1 MKVSEFFDYSKPN
14 HVCSHDMFGTCRR
27 GDQCRHTH
35 IEKTRPINDLIYHI
49 KDPSKLINRTSL
61 IEQLNKKFKGNSKYY
76 ITTCTFKLQG
86 HSCRNEC
93 QGRKDKITLK
103 YKGKDLTID
112 ICYSNINKKTNRIM
126 VALHIDVEYTIKNN
140 RLIREC
146 VIPYK
151 SPCDDEEEE
160 EVKEDVKDIY
170 FPGIGEDS
178 SKPIKSTITK
188 VKEDPKWN
196 IIETPKKEEKKIV
209 IIETKKNEV
218 KDLKLDMSADVGPII
233 KIPMY
238 TMPEQDTYYRL
249 SEPVLY
255 TDYERELVLDR
266 MASIIAY

>member
-1 MKVSEFFDYSKPN
+1 MKVSDFFDYSKPN
-14 HVCSHDMFGTCRR
+14 NVCSHDMFGTCRR

-112 ICYSNINKKTNRIM
+112 ICYGNINKKTNRIM
-126 VALHIDVEYTIKNN
+126 VAIHIDVEYTIKNN

-151 SPCDDEEEE
+151 SSYDDEEEE

-188 VKEDPKWN
+188 VKEEPKWN

-209 IIETKKNEV
+209 VIETKKNEV
-218 KDLKLDMSADVGPII
+218 KDLKLDMSADVGPIV

>member
-1 MKVSEFFDYSKPN
+1 MKVSDFFDYSKPN
-14 HVCSHDMFGTCRR
+14 NVCSHDMFGTCRR

-112 ICYSNINKKTNRIM
+112 ICYGNINKKTNRIM

-151 SPCDDEEEE
+151 SSYDDEEEE

-188 VKEDPKWN
+188 VKEEPKWN

-209 IIETKKNEV
+209 VIETKKNEV
-218 KDLKLDMSADVGPII
+218 KDLKLDMSADVGPIV

>member
-1 MKVSEFFDYSKPN
+1 MKVSDFFDYSKPN
-14 HVCSHDMFGTCRR
+14 YACSHDMFGSCRR
-27 GDQCRHTH
+27 GDKCRHTH

-61 IEQLNKKFKGNSKYY
+61 IEQLNKKFKGNKKYF

-86 HSCRNEC
+86 HSCKNEC
-93 QGRKDKITLK
+93 QGRKDKITFK
-103 YKGKDLTID
+103 YKGKNLTVD
-112 ICYSNINKKTNRIM
+112 ICYGTVQRRTNRIM

-146 VIPYK
+146 VIPYR
-151 SPCDDEEEE
+151 SPYDDEEE
-160 EVKEDVKDIY
+160 VQEDVKDIY
-170 FPGIGEDS
+170 FPEIGQDS
-178 SKPIKSTITK
+178 SKPIKSSITK
-188 VKEDPKWN
+188 LKEDPKWDV
-196 IIETPKKEEKKIV
+196 IETPKKEVKKVV

-218 KDLKLDMSADVGPII
+218 KDLKLDMSADIGPIV

-255 TDYERELVLDR
+255 SDDERAIVLDR
-266 MASIIAY
+266 MASIFAY